1 MTSELGGNYLPL
13 DDESDQPEP
22 QTRLQKF
29 RLNPELHYDYMA
41 ERMLELSD
49 KDSSIGVSALRLQL
63 EFGLP
68 LAPDLS
74 LHRMAAAYN
83 FRDFIKVI
91 KPDYIFAPHHE
102 RLIVELFVAGQA
114 PRSRFYVGMPPRHGK
129 SELASVLLPAWYIG
143 RFPERRIL
151 HVGNAQMLVESFSRR
166 VREIVRSDTY
176 RTIFPALE
184 VDPRRNRINDWR
196 TTSGGGYLCCGVEA
210 SISGH
215 GADLIIID
223 DPHKDDD
230 WRSMASLDRIYDWF
244 YHAAYTR
251 LEPGGS
257 VVMVATRW
265 HIQDLPGRLLADGTD
280 NWRCLVLPALAGVG
294 DELGRQPGEA
304 LWPGR
309 FPASE
314 LEKIRKQQG
323 RQWQTLYQNEPQA
336 GTDVLFDISKI
347 ERVAEDP
354 DDIEMA
360 EALEERKV
368 EYGYFYT
375 ADLALTAK
383 TTADYSVVCFW
394 HWNGAELRLLDSWR
408 VRQSFS
414 DVKDRI
420 VEMMSGN
427 EYKLFLPSDLIEK
440 ALHEVLKKE
449 VESGYRRVKQISM
462 EGDKLY
468 KAQLPA
474 LMVEQGQVMV
484 QARGAYLDFLKEIS
498 QFPQGRYDDFVDN
511 FSLAAEAVRTEFY
524 NPISLIS

>member
-1 MTSELGGNYLPL
+1 
-13 DDESDQPEP
+13 
-22 QTRLQKF
+22 
-29 RLNPELHYDYMA
+29 
-41 ERMLELSD
+41 
-49 KDSSIGVSALRLQL
+49 
-63 EFGLP
+63 
-68 LAPDLS
+68 
-74 LHRMAAAYN
+74 
-83 FRDFIKVI
+83 
-91 KPDYIFAPHHE
+91 
-102 RLIVELFVAGQA
+102 
-114 PRSRFYVGMPPRHGK
+114 
-129 SELASVLLPAWYIG
+129 
-143 RFPERRIL
+143 
-151 HVGNAQMLVESFSRR
+151 
-166 VREIVRSDTY
+166 
-176 RTIFPALE
+176 
-184 VDPRRNRINDWR
+184 
-196 TTSGGGYLCCGVEA
+196 
-210 SISGH
+210 
-215 GADLIIID
+215 
-223 DPHKDDD
+223 
-230 WRSMASLDRIYDWF
+230 MASLDRIYDWF